1 MLVYIFILI
10 VIACLVILVYSRV
23 KKEGFKVNL
32 VFLDNKTG
40 RIIRDKEDVDV
51 EIGNYEK
58 KTPIRKWNR
67 GEYIDSNRKKVPVG
81 LQDPNN

>member
-40 RIIRDKEDVDV
+40 RIIRDKEDV

-58 KTPIRKWNR
+58 KTPIRKWHR
-67 GEYIDSNRKKVPVG
+67 GEYIDSNRRRVPVG

>member
-10 VIACLVILVYSRV
+10 VLACLVILIYSRV

-40 RIIRDKEDVDV
+40 KIIASPKRSLV
-51 EIGNYEK
+51 
-58 KTPIRKWNR
+58 RKWDR
-67 GEYIDSNRKKVPVG
+67 DEYIDNRRRRVPIG

>member
-10 VIACLVILVYSRV
+10 VLACLVILIYSRV

-40 RIIRDKEDVDV
+40 KIIASPKRSLV
-51 EIGNYEK
+51 
-58 KTPIRKWNR
+58 RKWDRN
-67 GEYIDSNRKKVPVG
+67 EYIDNRRRRVPIG